1 MAVTSWAYR
10 KTTPKLSLAIRCHS
24 TLVHDRDQMGAVFG
38 VRVDIGV
45 EARGRHALA
54 LEARRG
60 DDILSKLAVILSNS
74 KLIMEYRNYQL
85 EPFDFTD
92 KRS

>member
-1 MAVTSWAYR
+1 
-10 KTTPKLSLAIRCHS
+10 
-24 TLVHDRDQMGAVFG
+24 MGAVFG
-38 VRVDIGV
+38 VRVDVRV

-54 LEARRG
+54 LKGRRG
-60 DDILSKLAVILSNS
+60 DDIFNKLAVILSNS

-92 KRS
+92 KSS